1 MSAIKKLTPK
11 LLKKL
16 VLEEKKNIE
25 SLAKV
30 TAAEVDASDY
40 AGTLSKKIDYI
51 KALKIEETKIR
62 KRLQRI
68 KKIKEAASTSLI
80 KDIK

>member
-30 TAAEVDASDY
+30 KAAEVDASDY
-40 AGTLSKKIDYI
+40 ADTLSKKINYI
-51 KALKIEETKIR
+51 KALKIEETKVR

-68 KKIKEAASTSLI
+68 KKIREAASSSLI

>member
-1 MSAIKKLTPK
+1 MSDIRKLTPA

-25 SLAKV
+25 SVAKV
-30 TAAEVDASDY
+30 KASEVDASDY
-40 AGTLSKKIDYI
+40 ADTLSKKINYI

-68 KKIKEAASTSLI
+68 KKIKEAASNSII